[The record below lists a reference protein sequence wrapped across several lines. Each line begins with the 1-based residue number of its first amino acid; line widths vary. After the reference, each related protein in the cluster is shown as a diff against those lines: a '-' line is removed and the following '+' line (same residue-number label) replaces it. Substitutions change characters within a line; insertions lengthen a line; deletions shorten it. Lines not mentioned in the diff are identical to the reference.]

1 VIKLQGCV
9 DQNYMVLGL
18 GRSGMA
24 SVGALTASGANVICW
39 DDDEEKRSL
48 ASSKGFQIKNTIS
61 DFDWQ
66 SIDRLII
73 SPGIPHHFPLPHPI
87 IAAAIAAGV
96 LVDNDVGL
104 FFQSVATGSWSNFS
118 VRPKI
123 VAVTGSNGKST
134 TASLLYYIFSTL
146 GYKSQLAGNIGRGV
160 LDINP
165 PDNNEIIILELSSY
179 QIEVARTL
187 SPDIAIF
194 TNFSADHLERH
205 GGLGGYLAAKR
216 RLFAEGCPDYSI
228 IGVDEIAGLNL
239 AQQIAVSAGD
249 ESVIRVANKKS
260 IREFGWSV
268 SCENGQLLEYRK
280 GRKTNSIDLTEYDNF
295 VGRHSYQN
303 AASAYA
309 ASRVLGLSPRKVAE
323 AMKGFNGLAHRSQK
337 IAIFN
342 GITFVNDSKATNVE
356 SAMMSL
362 DAYKN
367 IRWICGG
374 QQKDGGLSKLNS
386 VTQSVK
392 RAYIVGLE
400 AEAISK
406 QLNCSTVICNNM
418 KKAVEQATKDASAG
432 DVILLA
438 PAASSFDQYDNFE
451 DRGDDFISQVQRV
464 IEISQKTNST

>member
-1 VIKLQGCV
+1 
-9 DQNYMVLGL
+9 M
-18 GRSGMA
+18 
-24 SVGALTASGANVICW
+24 
-39 DDDEEKRSL
+39 
-48 ASSKGFQIKNTIS
+48 
-61 DFDWQ
+61 
-66 SIDRLII
+66 
-73 SPGIPHHFPLPHPI
+73 
-87 IAAAIAAGV
+87 
-96 LVDNDVGL
+96 GL
-104 FFQSVATGSWSNFS
+104 FFQSVATESWSNFS

-239 AQQIAVSAGD
+239 AQQLAVSAGD
-249 ESVIRVANKKS
+249 ESVIRVAIKKP
-260 IREFGWSV
+260 IRKFGWSV
-268 SCENGQLLEYRK
+268 SYENGQLLEYRK
-280 GRKTNSIDLTEYDNF
+280 GRQTNSIDLTKYDNF
-295 VGRHSYQN
+295 VGQHSYQN

-309 ASRVLGLSPRKVAE
+309 TCRVLGLSPRKIAE

-406 QLNCSTVICNNM
+406 QLNCSTVICNDM
-418 KKAVEQATKDASAG
+418 KKAVEQATKDASAD

-451 DRGDDFISQVQRV
+451 DRGDDFVSQVKRV

>member
-1 VIKLQGCV
+1 VIRLQGCV

-24 SVGALTASGANVICW
+24 SAGALSASGANVICW
-39 DDDEEKRSL
+39 DDDVDKRSL
-48 ASSKGFQIKNTIS
+48 ALSKGLRIQNTLS
-61 DFDWQ
+61 EFDWQ

-73 SPGIPHHFPLPHPI
+73 SPGIPHYFPKPHPTI
-87 IAAAIAAGV
+87 SAAVAAGV
-96 LVDNDVGL
+96 LIDNDVGL
-104 FFQSVATGSWSNFS
+104 FFQSIATESWTNFS
-118 VRPKI
+118 VRPKV

-134 TASLLYYIFSTL
+134 TASLLHYIFSTL

-160 LDINP
+160 LDIDP
-165 PDNNEIIILELSSY
+165 PGNGEIIILELSSY
-179 QIEVARTL
+179 QIELARTL

-216 RLFAEGCPDYSI
+216 RLFAEGCPDYSV
-228 IGVDEIAGLNL
+228 IGVDEMAGLNL
-239 AQQIAVSAGD
+239 AQQLSVSMGD
-249 ESVIRVANKKS
+249 ESIIRVATKKL

-280 GRKTNSIDLTEYDNF
+280 GRQTNSIDLANYDNF

-303 AASAYA
+303 AANAYA
-309 ASRVLGLSPRKVAE
+309 ACRVLGLSPRKVIG

-337 IAIFN
+337 IATFN

-356 SAMMSL
+356 SAKMSL
-362 DAYKN
+362 NAYNN

-374 QQKDGGLSKLNS
+374 QQKDGGLLKLNS

-392 RAYIVGLE
+392 RAYIIGLE
-400 AEAISK
+400 AKTISK
-406 QLNCSTVICNNM
+406 QLNCKTTVCNDM
-418 KKAVEQATKDASAG
+418 KKAVEQATKDSSAG
-432 DVILLA
+432 DVVLLA

-451 DRGDDFISQVQRV
+451 DRGNDFITQVERV
-464 IEISQKTNST
+464 IEISQKTNFT

>member
-1 VIKLQGCV
+1 MIKLQGCV

-24 SVGALTASGANVICW
+24 SVSALNASGANVICW
-39 DDDEEKRSL
+39 DDDEEKRNL
-48 ASSKGFQIKNTIS
+48 ASSRGLQIKNTIS
-61 DFDWQ
+61 EFDWQ

-87 IAAAIAAGV
+87 ISAAIAAGV
-96 LVDNDVGL
+96 LIDNDVGL
-104 FFQSVATGSWSNFS
+104 FFQSVATESWSNFS

-134 TASLLYYIFSTL
+134 TASLLNYIFSTL
-146 GYKSQLAGNIGRGV
+146 GYKSQLAGNIGRSV
-160 LDINP
+160 LDIDP
-165 PDNNEIIILELSSY
+165 PSNNEIIILELSSY

-228 IGVDEIAGLNL
+228 IGVDEMAGHNL
-239 AQQIAVSAGD
+239 AQQLSVSVGD
-249 ESVIRVANKKS
+249 ESVIRVTIKKP
-260 IREFGWSV
+260 IREFGWSF

-280 GRKTNSIDLTEYDNF
+280 GRQTNSIDLTKYDNF

-309 ASRVLGLSPRKVAE
+309 VCRVLGLSPRKVAE
-323 AMKGFNGLAHRSQK
+323 AMKGFNGLAHRSQR

-342 GITFVNDSKATNVE
+342 GITFINDSKATNVD
-356 SAMMSL
+356 STMMSL
-362 DAYKN
+362 NAYNN

-392 RAYIVGLE
+392 RAYIIGLE

-406 QLNCSTVICNNM
+406 QLNCSTVICNDM

-451 DRGDDFISQVQRV
+451 DRGDDFISQVERV
-464 IEISQKTNST
+464 INISQKTNST

>member
-1 VIKLQGCV
+1 
-9 DQNYMVLGL
+9 MVLGL

-24 SVGALTASGANVICW
+24 SVSALNASGANVICW
-39 DDDEEKRSL
+39 DDDEEKRNL
-48 ASSKGFQIKNTIS
+48 ASSRGLQIKNTIS
-61 DFDWQ
+61 EFDWQ

-87 IAAAIAAGV
+87 ISAAIAAGV
-96 LVDNDVGL
+96 LIDNDVGL
-104 FFQSVATGSWSNFS
+104 FFQSVATESWSNFS

-134 TASLLYYIFSTL
+134 TASLLNYIFSTL
-146 GYKSQLAGNIGRGV
+146 GYKSQLAGNIGRSV
-160 LDINP
+160 LDIDP
-165 PDNNEIIILELSSY
+165 PSNNEIIILELSSY

-194 TNFSADHLERH
+194 TNFSPDHLERH

-228 IGVDEIAGLNL
+228 VGVDEMAGDNL
-239 AQQIAVSAGD
+239 AQQLSVSVGD
-249 ESVIRVANKKS
+249 ESVIRVAIKKP

-280 GRKTNSIDLTEYDNF
+280 GRQANSIDLTKYDNF

-309 ASRVLGLSPRKVAE
+309 ACRVLGLSPRKVAE
-323 AMKGFNGLAHRSQK
+323 AMRGFNGLAHRSQK

-342 GITFVNDSKATNVE
+342 GITFINDSKATNVD
-356 SAMMSL
+356 STMMSL
-362 DAYKN
+362 NAYTN

-374 QQKDGGLSKLNS
+374 RQKDGGLSKLNS
-386 VTQSVK
+386 VTHSVK
-392 RAYIVGLE
+392 RAYIIGLE

-406 QLNCSTVICNNM
+406 QLNCSTVICKDM
-418 KKAVEQATKDASAG
+418 KKAVEQATKDASVG

-451 DRGDDFISQVQRV
+451 DRGDDFISQVERV
-464 IEISQKTNST
+464 IAISQKTNST

>member
-1 VIKLQGCV
+1 MIRLQGCV

-24 SVGALTASGANVICW
+24 SADALSASGANVICW
-39 DDDEEKRSL
+39 DDDVDKRSL
-48 ASSKGFQIKNTIS
+48 ALSKGLQIQNTLS
-61 DFDWQ
+61 EFDWQ
-66 SIDRLII
+66 SIDRLIV
-73 SPGIPHHFPLPHPI
+73 SPGIPHYFPTPHPI
-87 IAAAIAAGV
+87 ISAAVAAGV
-96 LVDNDVGL
+96 LIDNDVGL
-104 FFQSVATGSWSNFS
+104 FFQSIATESWRNFS
-118 VRPKI
+118 VPPKI

-146 GYKSQLAGNIGRGV
+146 GYKSQLAGNIGRSV
-160 LDINP
+160 LDVNP
-165 PDNNEIIILELSSY
+165 PGNGEIIILELSSY

-228 IGVDEIAGLNL
+228 IGVDEMAGLNL
-239 AQQIAVSAGD
+239 AQQLSVSMGD
-249 ESVIRVANKKS
+249 ESVMRVGTKKP
-260 IREFGWSV
+260 IREFGWFV

-280 GRKTNSIDLTEYDNF
+280 GMLTNSIDLADYDNF

-309 ASRVLGLSPRKVAE
+309 ACRVLGLSPRKVIG
-323 AMKGFNGLAHRSQK
+323 AMKGFNGLAHRAQK
-337 IAIFN
+337 IGTFN

-356 SAMMSL
+356 SAKMSL
-362 DAYKN
+362 NAYNN

-392 RAYIVGLE
+392 RAYIIGLE
-400 AEAISK
+400 AETISK
-406 QLNCSTVICNNM
+406 QLNCKTVVCNDM
-418 KKAVEQATKDASAG
+418 RKAVEQATKDSSAG
-432 DVILLA
+432 DVVLLA

-451 DRGDDFISQVQRV
+451 DRGNDFITQVERV
-464 IEISQKTNST
+464 IEISQKTNFT

>member
-1 VIKLQGCV
+1 MIRLQGCV

-24 SVGALTASGANVICW
+24 SAGALSASGANVICW
-39 DDDEEKRSL
+39 DDDVDKRSL
-48 ASSKGFQIKNTIS
+48 ALSKGLRIQNTLS
-61 DFDWQ
+61 EFDWQ

-73 SPGIPHHFPLPHPI
+73 SPGIPHYFPKPHPTI
-87 IAAAIAAGV
+87 SAAVAAGV
-96 LVDNDVGL
+96 LIDNDVGL
-104 FFQSVATGSWSNFS
+104 FFQSIATESWTNFS
-118 VRPKI
+118 VRPKV

-134 TASLLYYIFSTL
+134 TASLLHYIFSTL

-160 LDINP
+160 LDIDP
-165 PDNNEIIILELSSY
+165 PGNGEIIILELSSY
-179 QIEVARTL
+179 QIELARTL

-216 RLFAEGCPDYSI
+216 RLFAEGCPDYSV
-228 IGVDEIAGLNL
+228 IGVDEMAGLNL
-239 AQQIAVSAGD
+239 AQQLSVSMGD
-249 ESVIRVANKKS
+249 ESIIRVATKKL

-280 GRKTNSIDLTEYDNF
+280 GRQTNSIDLANYDNF

-303 AASAYA
+303 AANAYA
-309 ASRVLGLSPRKVAE
+309 ACRVLGLSPRKVIG

-337 IAIFN
+337 IATFN

-356 SAMMSL
+356 SAKMSL
-362 DAYKN
+362 NAYNN

-374 QQKDGGLSKLNS
+374 QQKDGGLLKLNS

-392 RAYIVGLE
+392 RAYIIGRE
-400 AEAISK
+400 AKTISK
-406 QLNCSTVICNNM
+406 QLNCKTTVCNDM
-418 KKAVEQATKDASAG
+418 KKAVEQATKDSSAG
-432 DVILLA
+432 DVVLLA

-451 DRGDDFISQVQRV
+451 DRGNDFITQVERV
-464 IEISQKTNST
+464 IEISQKTNFT

>member
-1 VIKLQGCV
+1 MIKLQGCV
-9 DQNYMVLGL
+9 DQNYFVLGL

-48 ASSKGFQIKNTIS
+48 ALSKGFQIKNTIS

-66 SIDRLII
+66 SIDRLIV

-87 IAAAIAAGV
+87 ISAAFAAGV
-96 LVDNDVGL
+96 LIDNDVGL
-104 FFQSVATGSWSNFS
+104 FFQSVATENWSNFS
-118 VRPKI
+118 VRPKV

-160 LDINP
+160 LDIDP
-165 PDNNEIIILELSSY
+165 PGNNEIIILELSSY

-187 SPDIAIF
+187 SPDVAIF

-228 IGVDEIAGLNL
+228 IGVDEIAGLDL
-239 AQQIAVSAGD
+239 AQQLSVSVGD
-249 ESVIRVANKKS
+249 ESVIRVASKKP

-268 SCENGQLLEYRK
+268 FCVNGQLLEYRK
-280 GRKTNSIDLTEYDNF
+280 GRQTNSVDLTKYYNF
-295 VGRHSYQN
+295 FGRHSYQN

-309 ASRVLGLSPRKVAE
+309 ACRALGLSPRKVAE
-323 AMKGFNGLAHRSQK
+323 AMKGFDGLAHRSQK
-337 IAIFN
+337 IATFN
-342 GITFVNDSKATNVE
+342 GITFINDSKATNVE

-362 DAYKN
+362 NAYKN

-374 QQKDGGLSKLNS
+374 KQKDGGLSKLNS

-392 RAYIVGLE
+392 RAYIIGLE
-400 AEAISK
+400 AEAISR
-406 QLNCSTVICNNM
+406 QLNCSTVICNDM
-418 KKAVEQATKDASAG
+418 KRAVEQATKDASAG

-451 DRGDDFISQVQRV
+451 DRGDDFISQVKKV
-464 IEISQKTNST
+464 IELSQKTNST

>member
-1 VIKLQGCV
+1 
-9 DQNYMVLGL
+9 MVLGL

-24 SVGALTASGANVICW
+24 SAGALTASGANVICW

-48 ASSKGFQIKNTIS
+48 ASSKGLQIKNTIS

-87 IAAAIAAGV
+87 ISAAIAAGV
-96 LVDNDVGL
+96 LIDNDVGL
-104 FFQSVATGSWSNFS
+104 FFLSVATESWSNFS

-160 LDINP
+160 LDIDP
-165 PDNNEIIILELSSY
+165 PGNNEIIILELSSY

-216 RLFAEGCPDYSI
+216 RLFTEGCPDYSI
-228 IGVDEIAGLNL
+228 IGVDEMAGLNL
-239 AQQIAVSAGD
+239 AQQLSISMGD
-249 ESVIRVANKKS
+249 ESVIRVAIKKP

-268 SCENGQLLEYRK
+268 SFENGQLLEYRK
-280 GRKTNSIDLTEYDNF
+280 GRQTNSIDLTQYDNF

-309 ASRVLGLSPRKVAE
+309 ASRVLGLSPRKVAG

-337 IAIFN
+337 IATFN

-356 SAMMSL
+356 SATMSL
-362 DAYKN
+362 NAYNN

-374 QQKDGGLSKLNS
+374 QQKDGGLSTLNS

-392 RAYIVGLE
+392 RAYIIGLE

-406 QLNCSTVICNNM
+406 QLNCETVICKDM
-418 KKAVEQATKDASAG
+418 RKAVEHATKDSSAG

-451 DRGDDFISQVQRV
+451 DRGDDFILQVERV
-464 IEISQKTNST
+464 IGISQKTNSQ

>member
-1 VIKLQGCV
+1 MIKIQGCV

-24 SVGALTASGANVICW
+24 SVRALSASGANVVCW
-39 DDDEEKRSL
+39 DDDEEKRCL
-48 ASSKGFQIKNTIS
+48 ASAKCLQIKNPIS
-61 DFDWQ
+61 DFDWR
-66 SIDRLII
+66 SVDRLII
-73 SPGIPHHFPLPHPI
+73 SPGIPHHFPSPHPI
-87 IAAAIAAGV
+87 ISAAIAAGV
-96 LVDNDVGL
+96 LIDNDVGL
-104 FFQSVATGSWSNFS
+104 FFQSVATESWNNFS

-123 VAVTGSNGKST
+123 IAVTGSNGKST

-160 LDINP
+160 LDIDP
-165 PDNNEIIILELSSY
+165 PGNNEIIILELSSY

-239 AQQIAVSAGD
+239 AQQLSVSMGD
-249 ESVIRVANKKS
+249 ESVIRVASKKTN
-260 IREFGWSV
+260 REFGWSV
-268 SCENGQLLEYRK
+268 SCENGKLLEYRK
-280 GRKTNSIDLTEYDNF
+280 GRQTNLFDLTNYDNF
-295 VGRHSYQN
+295 VGRQSYQN

-309 ASRVLGLSPRKVAE
+309 ACRVLGLSPRKVAR
-323 AMKGFNGLAHRSQK
+323 AMKEFDGLAHRSQK
-337 IAIFN
+337 IATFN
-342 GITFVNDSKATNVE
+342 DITFVNDSKATNVE

-362 DAYKN
+362 SACKN

-374 QQKDGGLSKLNS
+374 QQKDGGLSKLNAE
-386 VTQSVK
+386 TQNVK
-392 RAYIVGLE
+392 RAYIIGLE

-406 QLNCSTVICNNM
+406 QLNCETVICKDM
-418 KKAVEQATKDASAG
+418 RKAVEQAFKDSSAG
-432 DVILLA
+432 DMVLLA

-451 DRGDDFISQVQRV
+451 DRGNDFIIQVERV

>member
-1 VIKLQGCV
+1 MIRLQGCV

-24 SVGALTASGANVICW
+24 SAGALSASGANVICW
-39 DDDEEKRSL
+39 DDDVDKRSL
-48 ASSKGFQIKNTIS
+48 ALSKGLRIQNTLS
-61 DFDWQ
+61 EFDWQ

-73 SPGIPHHFPLPHPI
+73 SPGIPHYFPKPHPTI
-87 IAAAIAAGV
+87 SAAVAAGV
-96 LVDNDVGL
+96 LIDNDVGL
-104 FFQSVATGSWSNFS
+104 FFQSIATESWTNFS
-118 VRPKI
+118 VRPKV

-134 TASLLYYIFSTL
+134 TASLLHYIFSTL

-160 LDINP
+160 LDIDP
-165 PDNNEIIILELSSY
+165 PGNGEIIILELSSY
-179 QIEVARTL
+179 QIELARTL

-216 RLFAEGCPDYSI
+216 RLFAEGCPDYSV
-228 IGVDEIAGLNL
+228 IGVDEMAGLNL
-239 AQQIAVSAGD
+239 AQQLSVSMGD
-249 ESVIRVANKKS
+249 ESIIRVATKKL

-280 GRKTNSIDLTEYDNF
+280 GRQTNSIDLANYDNF

-303 AASAYA
+303 AANAYA
-309 ASRVLGLSPRKVAE
+309 ACRVLGLSPRKVIG

-337 IAIFN
+337 IATFN

-356 SAMMSL
+356 SAKMSL
-362 DAYKN
+362 NAYNN

-374 QQKDGGLSKLNS
+374 QQKDGGLLKLNS

-392 RAYIVGLE
+392 RAYIIGLE
-400 AEAISK
+400 AKTISK
-406 QLNCSTVICNNM
+406 QLNCKTTVCNDM
-418 KKAVEQATKDASAG
+418 KKAVEQATKDSSAG
-432 DVILLA
+432 DVVLLA

-451 DRGDDFISQVQRV
+451 DRGNDFITQVERV
-464 IEISQKTNST
+464 IEISQKTNFT

>member
-1 VIKLQGCV
+1 MIKLQGCV

-24 SVGALTASGANVICW
+24 SAGALTASGANVICW

-48 ASSKGFQIKNTIS
+48 ASSKGFQIKSSSS

-66 SIDRLII
+66 SIERLII

-104 FFQSVATGSWSNFS
+104 FFQSVATESWSNFS

-146 GYKSQLAGNIGRGV
+146 GYKSQLAGNIGRAV

-216 RLFAEGCPDYSI
+216 RLFAE
-228 IGVDEIAGLNL
+228 
-239 AQQIAVSAGD
+239 
-249 ESVIRVANKKS
+249 
-260 IREFGWSV
+260 
-268 SCENGQLLEYRK
+268 
-280 GRKTNSIDLTEYDNF
+280 
-295 VGRHSYQN
+295 
-303 AASAYA
+303 
-309 ASRVLGLSPRKVAE
+309 
-323 AMKGFNGLAHRSQK
+323 
-337 IAIFN
+337 
-342 GITFVNDSKATNVE
+342 
-356 SAMMSL
+356 
-362 DAYKN
+362 
-367 IRWICGG
+367 
-374 QQKDGGLSKLNS
+374 
-386 VTQSVK
+386 
-392 RAYIVGLE
+392 
-400 AEAISK
+400 
-406 QLNCSTVICNNM
+406 
-418 KKAVEQATKDASAG
+418 
-432 DVILLA
+432 
-438 PAASSFDQYDNFE
+438 
-451 DRGDDFISQVQRV
+451 
-464 IEISQKTNST
+464 